1 MQETGRREDVRPER
15 HEGEQ
20 AVTDD
25 LMRRLKRKRD
35 ELAYGTAMAKQL
47 GPVALKGQATVDDAT
62 IDYARQHYGVRDGSQ
77 EMVIVQLVNQIVRFR
92 ASMMLLDQLKGMVEN
107 TTLQE
112 VEAIIGKMVQPKAPE
127 PRGDVS

>member
-1 MQETGRREDVRPER
+1 M
-15 HEGEQ
+15 
-20 AVTDD
+20 TDD

-35 ELAYGTAMAKQL
+35 ELAYGTAMAQQL

-62 IDYARQHYGVRDGSQ
+62 IAYARQHYGVRDGSQ
-77 EMVIVQLVNQIVRFR
+77 QMVIVQLVNQIVRFR
-92 ASMMLLDQLKGMVEN
+92 ASMMLIDQLKGMVEN

-127 PRGDVS
+127 QRGDAS